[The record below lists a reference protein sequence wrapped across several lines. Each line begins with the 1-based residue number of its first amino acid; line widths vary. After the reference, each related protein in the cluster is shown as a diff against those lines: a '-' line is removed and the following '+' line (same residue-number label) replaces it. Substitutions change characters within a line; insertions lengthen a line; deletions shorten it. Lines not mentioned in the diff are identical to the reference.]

1 MSELP
6 KSPKVIS
13 NKVIDLLVS
22 DVLQKNGVNLEDVKK
37 KLSDDQKELLRAV
50 VEDLTAQVDE
60 FVKKSPKKK

>member
-37 KLSDDQKELLRAV
+37 KLSDDQKELLKAV